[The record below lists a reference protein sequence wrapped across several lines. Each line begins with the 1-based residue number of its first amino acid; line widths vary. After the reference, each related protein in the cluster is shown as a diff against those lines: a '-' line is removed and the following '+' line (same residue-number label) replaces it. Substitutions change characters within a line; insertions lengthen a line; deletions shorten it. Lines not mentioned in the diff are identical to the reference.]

1 MASRYSL
8 PISPARPLDTNGKG
22 NNMRVWFITGA
33 SRGFGALIAETALKA
48 GDAVVATARDPNT
61 VTARLGAHERLLA
74 TRLDVTS
81 ETEAHEAAGQAV
93 KKFGR
98 IDILVN
104 NAGYG
109 LLGAIEEASAAETT
123 KLFGTNVFGLLGV
136 TRAVLPHMRRQ
147 RAGHV
152 INISSV
158 GGYAGFP
165 GWGVYGATKFAVEGI
180 SEALAGEVAPLGI
193 KVTVVEPGFFRTDF
207 LDETSLVRTAQHI
220 DDYSESVGNTR
231 AHAAD
236 VNHGQRGDPRKL
248 ASAFIALVNAKNPPL
263 RLPLGSDT
271 VERIEAKNAF
281 VARELAEWRTLATS
295 TDFTEQAA

>member
-1 MASRYSL
+1 MASRYCL
-8 PISPARPLDTNGKG
+8 PISPAKALGSNERAK
-22 NNMRVWFITGA
+22 NMRVWFITGA
-33 SRGFGALIAETALKA
+33 SRGFGALIAEAALKA
-48 GDAVVATARDPNT
+48 GDAVVATARAPSA
-61 VTARLGAHERLLA
+61 VTARLGEHERLLA

-81 ETEAHEAAGQAV
+81 EAEAHDAAGQAV

-136 TRAVLPHMRRQ
+136 TRAVLSHMRRQ
-147 RAGHV
+147 RSGHI

-158 GGYAGFP
+158 GGYTGYP

-180 SEALAGEVAPLGI
+180 SEALAAEVAPLGI

-207 LDETSLVRTAQHI
+207 LDETSLARTAQHI
-220 DDYSESVGNTR
+220 EDYSETVGNTR
-231 AHAAD
+231 SHAA
-236 VNHGQRGDPRKL
+236 VANHGQRGDPRKL

>member
-1 MASRYSL
+1 L
-8 PISPARPLDTNGKG
+8 PIEFGEPAGPQRKGKK
-22 NNMRVWFITGA
+22 MRVWFITGA
-33 SRGFGALIAETALKA
+33 SRGFGALIAEAALNA
-48 GDAVVATARDPNT
+48 GDAVVATARDPNA
-61 VTARLGAHERLLA
+61 VIKRLGARDRLLA

-81 ETEAHEAAGQAV
+81 EAEAHEAAGQAV
-93 KKFGR
+93 KMFGR

-123 KLFGTNVFGLLGV
+123 RLFGTNVFGLLGV

-147 RAGHV
+147 RSGHI
-152 INISSV
+152 INVSSV
-158 GGYAGFP
+158 GGYAGYP
-165 GWGVYGATKFAVEGI
+165 GWGVYGATKFALEGI

-207 LDETSLVRTAQHI
+207 LDESSLARTARHI
-220 DDYSESVGNTR
+220 DDYHESVGNTR

-236 VNHGQRGDPRKL
+236 VNHNQPGDPRKL
-248 ASAFIALVNAKNPPL
+248 ASAFIALANAKNPPL

-271 VERIEAKNAF
+271 VGRIEAKNAF
-281 VARELAEWRTLATS
+281 VAKELAEWRSVATS
-295 TDFTEQAA
+295 TDFTE

>member
-1 MASRYSL
+1 L
-8 PISPARPLDTNGKG
+8 PIGFGEGAGHNGKG
-22 NNMRVWFITGA
+22 NIMRVWFITGA
-33 SRGFGALIAETALKA
+33 SRGFGALIAEAALKA

-81 ETEAHEAAGQAV
+81 EAEAHEAAGQAV

-109 LLGAIEEASAAETT
+109 LLGAIEEASAAETS

-147 RAGHV
+147 RSGHI

-236 VNHGQRGDPRKL
+236 ANHGQRGDPRKL
-248 ASAFIALVNAKNPPL
+248 ASAFIALVNGKNPPL

-295 TDFTEQAA
+295 TDFAEQAA